1 MATMSI
7 KFTVKGLDISVSS
20 AAEAAALI
28 RELADESS
36 PPRRTPIKA
45 RAQRTGQFKSRN
57 RQLPLP
63 TSPQANGFHVAKMAS
78 EFLTAIDRGPEG
90 GVDGEAMAKVLGV
103 SHGKG
108 IGSRAA
114 AINILLRQLGFSRTE
129 VYQNDRTSAGRLW
142 KPGPKL
148 DQAITAVKQYQE

>member
-1 MATMSI
+1 MAAMSI

-36 PPRRTPIKA
+36 TQRRTPTKP

-57 RQLPLP
+57 RQLPLE
-63 TSPQANGFHVAKMAS
+63 SPGANGFHVAKMAS

-90 GVDGEAMAKVLGV
+90 GIDGEAMAKVLGV
-103 SHGKG
+103 AHGKG

-129 VYQNDRTSAGRLW
+129 VYQNDRTSVGRLW

-148 DQAITAVKQYQE
+148 DQAMVAVRQYQE